1 MPVATGD
8 RKIHVAHF
16 RLGDWI
22 VKPQERVIQ
31 REAVSIEIGVRSMDV
46 LVHLAERAG
55 EVVSAEELLIE
66 CWRGTFYGDNPVHK
80 AITELRKHL
89 GDQAQSP
96 VYIATIRKR
105 GYRLLVPVSFP
116 ENFAGLN
123 APAAAV
129 WTEGSPFRGLEAFD
143 SRHAAVFF
151 GRSSATAQVLQ
162 SLRVQIDAGCAFLLC
177 VGPSGCGK
185 TSLMRA
191 GVLPLLQRP
200 GGFDGIAAC
209 SVAEAN
215 LVGGNLSRALA
226 HAMMAWAVGDRPVFT
241 PSELESLVQDLDA
254 EPEAVAARLLASL
267 QWLPPVAATHSSP
280 VMFVLVVDAL
290 EGMFANPLI
299 GERERAAFA
308 RVLDVLARCGHVLVL
323 ATCRN
328 DFYPR
333 VVELPALVELK
344 RGSGLYDVGAVSRGE
359 IAQMIRRPAQ
369 AAALTFER
377 DARTQELLDDVIR
390 DAAGRNPES
399 LPLLQY
405 TLQELYARRSD
416 VGLLSFE
423 AYREIGGLEGALGK
437 RAEAI
442 YQQMDA
448 GARSALPWLLQQL
461 VNLQADEE
469 SVTGRKVAWAS
480 LRNEAAHRLVQG
492 LVDARL
498 LVSELVFDE
507 PVVSV
512 AHEALLH
519 HWPRV
524 VEWIDDNR
532 SGLQVR
538 ARLAVVASRWE
549 REARRRDL
557 LLPRGRLLDEA
568 KALLQNPAVSL
579 ADYELTFVHASGR
592 NARWAQRMRVLAV
605 SLIAVLGVMA
615 IAAAAVAIRAR
626 HDAELRRA
634 SAEGLVDFMLGDLS
648 ERLTPLGRLD
658 LLDSVSAQALHYLS
672 DTQSSGL
679 DRETLMQRAKA
690 LLQIG
695 DIRLSRSD
703 SKNALIA
710 FTQAMAVLDQLQGDM
725 PDDPEVLDELGKA
738 NFWIGAIHF
747 REHDMD
753 GAGKSFNR
761 YREAAAR
768 RDAIDPHNPDA
779 WLELSYAYN
788 NLGTLAGANDR
799 QDEAIADFQ
808 RSIELKRKVLQ
819 VQPANDGVVVELAD
833 SFSWVGTTLQ
843 LTGKLATAGGYYQQE
858 LDALSTARI
867 ADPTAS
873 AWRLHIA
880 NAHSHIAQL
889 AVLTGNVALARQHFD
904 AARTILSDIT
914 AKQPDNT
921 MWQHNLAILNMDT
934 GDLQLLLGNPAQA
947 QPLLTEATAKLTAL
961 VHDDPSFVDW
971 KRQLALCHRYLAQTW
986 VAMGRTVEALSEA
999 NSSIELIE
1007 SIKSESSKTPAA
1019 KAALA
1024 QALLVRG
1031 EVEQATGQH
1040 EAANGSW
1047 GKAFD
1052 LLVGLAPGTSD
1063 SRILEPWVR
1072 VLGFLHRQDQA
1083 APFVRQLA
1091 ATGFRKPDTASMALT
1106 TRGDSIQ

>member
-1 MPVATGD
+1 VATGD

-16 RLGDWI
+16 RLGDWV
-22 VKPQERVIQ
+22 VKPQERILQ
-31 REAVSIEIGVRSMDV
+31 RDAVSIEIGARSMDV

-89 GDQAQSP
+89 GDQAQAP

-116 ENFAGLN
+116 ENFSGSN
-123 APAAAV
+123 PPAAAV

-143 SRHAAVFF
+143 SRHASVFF
-151 GRSSATAQVLQ
+151 GRSAATAQVLQ
-162 SLRVQIDAGCAFLLC
+162 SLRTQIDAGCAFLLC

-185 TSLMRA
+185 TSLIRA

-209 SVAEAN
+209 SVAEAS

-226 HAMMAWAVGDRPVFT
+226 HAMTAWMVGDRPVFM
-241 PSELESLVQDLDA
+241 PSEIEALVQDLDA

-267 QWLPPVAATHSSP
+267 QWLPPVAATHSPP
-280 VMFVLVVDAL
+280 VVFVLIVDAL

-299 GERERAAFA
+299 DDRERAAFA

-405 TLQELYARRSD
+405 TLQELYTRRSD
-416 VGLLSFE
+416 VGLLSFQ

-442 YQQMDA
+442 FQQLDTE
-448 GARSALPWLLQQL
+448 ARSALPGLLQQL

-469 SVTGRKVAWAS
+469 SVTGRKVPWSS
-480 LRNEAAHRLVQG
+480 LRNEGAHRLVQG

-498 LVSELVFDE
+498 LVSELVLDE

-532 SGLQVR
+532 AGLQAR

-568 KALLQNPAVSL
+568 KSLLQSPGVSL
-579 ADYELTFVHASGR
+579 IDYELTFIRASDR
-592 NARWAQRMRVLAV
+592 YARWAQKMRVLSV

-615 IAAAAVAIRAR
+615 VVAAAVAIRAR
-626 HDAELRRA
+626 HDAEVRRA

-648 ERLTPLGRLD
+648 EKLTPLGRLD

-672 DTQSSGL
+672 DTQSSSL
-679 DRETLMQRAKA
+679 DRETLTQRAKA

-710 FTQAMAVLDQLQGDM
+710 FTQAMAMLEQVQAGVA
-725 PDDPEVLDELGKA
+725 DDPEVLDELGKA

-753 GAGKSFNR
+753 GAGKSWNR
-761 YREAAAR
+761 YREVAAR

-788 NLGTLAGANDR
+788 NLGTLAATYDR
-799 QDEAIADFQ
+799 QDEAIADFE

-833 SFSWVGTTLQ
+833 SLSWVGSTLQ
-843 LTGKLATAGGYYQQE
+843 HMGKLALAAGYFQQE
-858 LDALSTARI
+858 FDALNTARI

-880 NAHSHIAQL
+880 NAHSHIAEL
-889 AVLTGNVALARQHFD
+889 AVLTGNVPVAQSHFD
-904 AARTILSDIT
+904 AEGMILADII

-921 MWQHNLAILNMDT
+921 TWLHNQAILNMDS
-934 GDLQLLLGNPAQA
+934 GNLQLLLGRPDLA
-947 QPLLTEATAKLTAL
+947 QPLLDRAIAKLASL
-961 VHDDPSFVDW
+961 LHNDPSVVDW
-971 KRQLALCHRYLAQTW
+971 QRQLAVCRRFMAQAWLAT
-986 VAMGRTVEALSEA
+986 GHPVEALAEA
-999 NSSIELIE
+999 GRSVELFESVKSTSSQSPTNRAL
-1007 SIKSESSKTPAA
+1007 
-1019 KAALA
+1019 LA
-1024 QALLVRG
+1024 QALIVRG
-1031 EVEQATGQH
+1031 EAEQAAGQP

-1047 GKAFD
+1047 RKAFD
-1052 LLVGLAPGTSD
+1052 LLAGLASGTSD
-1063 SRILEPWVR
+1063 LRILEPWVR
-1072 VLGFLHRQDQA
+1072 VLGFLHREDQA
-1083 APFVRQLA
+1083 APFIRQLES
-1091 ATGFRKPDTASMALT
+1091 TGYRRPEPVGIASS
-1106 TRGDSIQ
+1106 TRGNSVQ